1 MTIQIRKFQPDDLPA
16 LVDIIN
22 RAVAFD
28 QQDGSTTL
36 EDLHSRF
43 ERPYF
48 DPQDNCLV
56 AFTADRCVAGYCTA
70 ELDPRVGQGWGEGHV
85 DPDYRHQGIGRS
97 LLRAADDRHRQ
108 RVVTQVAPELPMIVT
123 RYCCDTNAGAVK
135 LLESEGYQIVRVSW
149 FMEIDLTKPIDAP
162 PLPEGVTLRPFGRER
177 DSYAVYQA
185 EQAMFREHWG
195 FISPPYEVWLNF
207 MFPPD
212 HQDSRWL
219 VAVAGDG
226 APDDPIVG
234 LCLCMHHRDD
244 DLGWVDALCV
254 RADWRR
260 RGLGSAL
267 LRQGF
272 HTLRA
277 HGFTCAGLS
286 VDSENATN
294 AVALYERAGMH
305 VRRRYLI
312 FRKAL
317 RGDQELIWK

>member
-16 LVDIIN
+16 LVDLIN

-36 EDLHSRF
+36 EDLRSRF

-48 DPQDNCLV
+48 DPQDNCLI
-56 AFTADRCVAGYCTA
+56 ALTADRRIVGYCTA
-70 ELDPRVGQGWGEGHV
+70 DLDPRVGQGWGEGHV
-85 DPDYRHQGIGRS
+85 DPDCRRQGIGRS
-97 LLRAADDRHRQ
+97 LLRAADDRHRE
-108 RVVTQVAPELPMIVT
+108 RAATQQLPELPMIVT
-123 RYCCDTNAGAVK
+123 RYCRDTNAGAVG

-149 FMEIDLTKPIDAP
+149 FMGIDSAAPVDTP
-162 PLPEGVTLRPFGRER
+162 PLPDGVTLRPFDRER
-177 DSYAVYQA
+177 DSRAVYEAQ
-185 EQAMFREHWG
+185 QAMFREHWG

-212 HQDSRWL
+212 HQDALWL

-244 DLGWVDALCV
+244 GAGWVDALGV
-254 RADWRR
+254 RADRR
-260 RGLGSAL
+260 KRGLGSAL
-267 LRQGF
+267 LRRGF
-272 HTLRA
+272 QTLQA
-277 HGFTCAGLS
+277 HGFTRAGLS

-305 VRRRYLI
+305 VQRRYLI

-317 RGDQELIWK
+317 RGDPALIWE